1 MVLESERRGQSS
13 LAFELQ
19 KKKKEREGMW
29 HLTDSMYQYHLKK
42 KIQSFVCK
50 F

>member
-19 KKKKEREGMW
+19 KKKKEREGM
-29 HLTDSMYQYHLKK
+29 
-42 KIQSFVCK
+42 
-50 F
+50 